1 MLYISKSAVV
11 INIIIAFLVARFS
24 GDQTLDGKPSQ
35 ESRVRALNA
44 NNSVLGILQ
53 QKLGCGL
60 LKNCR
65 NKLGI
70 Y

>member
-11 INIIIAFLVARFS
+11 INIIIAFLVPRFS

-44 NNSVLGILQ
+44 NNSVLGHITAETRLWAAK
-53 QKLGCGL
+53 KLSE
-60 LKNCR
+60 
-65 NKLGI
+65 
-70 Y
+70 